1 VLDRKTRTIPDE
13 LDDTNTQR
21 LLAPGMYPSVI
32 WPVEQRRASL
42 LVPSTSVVATT
53 ERVFVIRNHD
63 GHAQWV
69 DVRRGP
75 TVGNLV
81 EVYGDLKQGDEI
93 VQRGTDEI
101 RNGSPL
107 NGSS

>member
-1 VLDRKTRTIPDE
+1 
-13 LDDTNTQR
+13 
-21 LLAPGMYPSVI
+21 
-32 WPVEQRRASL
+32 VEHRRASL

-63 GHAQWV
+63 GRAQWV

-81 EVYGDLKQGDEI
+81 EVYGDLKPGDEI
-93 VQRGTDEI
+93 VQRDTDEI
-101 RNGSPL
+101 RNGTPL